1 MKTRWQRYCELR
13 NADNWLLRNPRKGD
27 LLAIVGALVVFAAS
41 QLLRVA
47 VEWTAR
53 SLDVPEDLVLDLLSV
68 IACFGLLLVLLKNGK
83 DETD

>member
-1 MKTRWQRYCELR
+1 MKTRWERYCELR
-13 NADNWLLRNPRKGD
+13 NADNWLLRNPRKSD

-53 SLDVPEDLVLDLLSV
+53 KLDVPEDFVLDLLWASV
-68 IACFGLLLVLLKNGK
+68 CLALFFVLLRN
-83 DETD
+83 ERAE

>member
-1 MKTRWQRYCELR
+1 MKTRWERYCELR

-53 SLDVPEDLVLDLLSV
+53 ILDVPADVV
-68 IACFGLLLVLLKNGK
+68 IDFLWAATCFALFLVLLKNGE
-83 DETD
+83 DETL

>member
-1 MKTRWQRYCELR
+1 MKTRWERYCELR
-13 NADNWLLRNPRKGD
+13 NADNWLLRNPRKSN

-53 SLDVPEDLVLDLLSV
+53 KLDVPEDLLLDLLWVSV
-68 IACFGLLLVLLKNGK
+68 SFALLFVLLRN
-83 DETD
+83 ERAE